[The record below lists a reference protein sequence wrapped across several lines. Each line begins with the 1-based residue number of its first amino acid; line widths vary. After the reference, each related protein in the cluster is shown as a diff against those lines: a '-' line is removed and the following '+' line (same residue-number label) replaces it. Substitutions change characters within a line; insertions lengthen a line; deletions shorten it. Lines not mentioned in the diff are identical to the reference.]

1 MGLAPEWVTSVC
13 TNSNKKTFFQQISG
27 NNDQKT
33 KAFVAVLGRERGK
46 NFVWQ
51 LSFLQHSNKQKNQR
65 RCKNTK
71 RECKQKIRI
80 KTTKNKNKNNKK

>member
-51 LSFLQHSNKQKNQR
+51 LSFLQHSNKQKI
-65 RCKNTK
+65 KEDAK
-71 RECKQKIRI
+71 IQKE
-80 KTTKNKNKNNKK
+80 NVNKK